1 MNNIPSK
8 NTSHDLDLYSNLVST
23 GINVINGIS
32 PFSKTFTSISP
43 TLTIL
48 GVLSTFPKIYQSA
61 TDRILLRKME
71 KFLTALNEPEIDWKR
86 FTEFT
91 SLLRKHGSD
100 AIEKLIL
107 IVNSLDN
114 YEKCEI
120 YGRLTCMLA
129 TKHINWSEYL
139 IIKDIVKN
147 ITRTD
152 YRLIKL
158 TIKNSSGI
166 NRNGEEKNSKTL
178 SAKKFNRLVLLG
190 IIMDD
195 PITEGGSTFRTVE
208 SGFGK
213 GDVLSNFLI
222 TDIGLIIMKYYH
234 YLISNEVTLS
244 SIKKTDNNT

>member
-1 MNNIPSK
+1 MSKIPSK
-8 NTSHDLDLYSNLVST
+8 KTSSDLDLYSDLVNT
-23 GINVINGIS
+23 GVNVINGIA
-32 PFSKTFTSISP
+32 PFSKTLPSISP

-48 GVLSTFPKIYQSA
+48 GVVSTFPKIYQSV
-61 TDRILLRKME
+61 TDRILIRKIE
-71 KFLTALNEPEIDWKR
+71 KFLNAFNEPEIDWKR

-107 IVNSLDN
+107 IVNSFDN

-139 IIKDIVKN
+139 IIKDIIKN
-147 ITRTD
+147 ISITD

-158 TIKNSSGI
+158 VYKTPSVL
-166 NRNGEEKNSKTL
+166 NRNGGEKNSKNL

-195 PITEGGSTFRTVE
+195 PIKDGVSGFGIIQ

-213 GDVLSNFLI
+213 GDVLSRYLI

-234 YLISNEVTLS
+234 YLILNEVTLS
-244 SIKKTDNNT
+244 SINKADNNA

>member
-1 MNNIPSK
+1 MSKIPSK
-8 NTSHDLDLYSNLVST
+8 KTSSDLDLYSDLVNT
-23 GINVINGIS
+23 GVKVINGIA
-32 PFSKTFTSISP
+32 PFSKTLSSISP

-48 GVLSTFPKIYQSA
+48 GVVSTFPKIYQSV
-61 TDRILLRKME
+61 TDRILIRKIE
-71 KFLTALNEPEIDWKR
+71 KFLIAFNEPEIDWKR

-139 IIKDIVKN
+139 IIKDIIKN
-147 ITRTD
+147 ISITD

-158 TIKNSSGI
+158 VFKIPSILNP
-166 NRNGEEKNSKTL
+166 NGMEKNSKNL

-195 PITEGGSTFRTVE
+195 PIKIGAGFGIIQ

-213 GDVLSNFLI
+213 GDVLSRYLI

-234 YLISNEVTLS
+234 YLILNEVTLS
-244 SIKKTDNNT
+244 SINKADNNT